1 MEAVQESSTIMQ
13 KCYSCGK
20 AFPDWR
26 QLARHVLNEHPDSM
40 GARWSRDYVR
50 RNTNQH
56 WYRDNRSEES
66 HYETSRSD
74 PKDGVPL
81 QKQAI
86 EVLAKLYA
94 ANVSEGEIQ
103 AMVNLAKR
111 KAKK

>member
-1 MEAVQESSTIMQ
+1 VQ
-13 KCYSCGK
+13 KCYGCGK

-26 QLARHVLNEHPDSM
+26 QLARHVLNDHPDSM

-56 WYRDNRSEES
+56 WYRDNRNEES

-74 PKDGVPL
+74 PKDAVPL